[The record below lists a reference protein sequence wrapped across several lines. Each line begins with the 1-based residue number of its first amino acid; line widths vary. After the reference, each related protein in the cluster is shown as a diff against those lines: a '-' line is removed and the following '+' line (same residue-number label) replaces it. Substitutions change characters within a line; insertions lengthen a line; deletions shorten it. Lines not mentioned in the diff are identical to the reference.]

1 VKVNLSSSGLV
12 YNPSICKGKVRKMML
27 RELNDTQIE
36 DLLKNQLI
44 GRIGCH
50 SDGITYVVPV
60 NYIYDGL
67 NIYCHSGKGMK
78 INLMRKNPEVCFEVD
93 EIKEIT
99 NWQSV
104 IAWGQF
110 EEITAI
116 DEKQQVMQKLINR
129 IMPHIVD
136 DSVPPSH
143 GFVDEEGDTVEL
155 IIYKIVITRKTGRFE
170 KR

>member
-1 VKVNLSSSGLV
+1 
-12 YNPSICKGKVRKMML
+12 ML

-36 DLLKNQLI
+36 DLLKSQLI

-67 NIYCHSGKGMK
+67 NIYCHSAKGMK
-78 INLMRKNPEVCFEVD
+78 IDLMRKNPEVCFEVD

-110 EEITAI
+110 EEIIAI
-116 DEKQQVMQKLINR
+116 DEKQHIMQKLIDR
-129 IMPHIVD
+129 IMPQIID

-143 GFVDEEGDTVEL
+143 GFVDQESDVGDTVEL
-155 IIYKIVITRKTGRFE
+155 IIYKIILSRKTGRFE